1 MMKTLIKNGQL
12 IDPQNNISG
21 LFDVL
26 LIDDKIEAVAPQGT
40 LVVSDTKEIDARGLI
55 VCPGF
60 VDLHCH
66 LREPG
71 FEYKE
76 TISSGTA
83 SAVAGGFTSVCCM
96 ANTHPVNDNATVT
109 AFIQKQ
115 VRETGYCHVYPI
127 GAITKELKGEALANI
142 AELNDAGCI
151 AISDDGNTVQNA
163 RLMKIA
169 LDYARSFGLPITTH
183 SLEINLANNGHMN
196 ASIMS
201 TKLGLKGLSN
211 VAEDIIIA
219 RDIMLAEQS
228 GAHLHVGHVSTA
240 IGIKLIQEAKER
252 GAKITCEVTPHHF
265 SLTDEALVGYNTN
278 FKMYPPLRTRKD
290 IDALKT
296 AFKNGVV
303 DAIATD
309 HAPHGIIDKEL
320 EFDRAA
326 FGIIGFETAL
336 PLSLNLVREG
346 VITLEEMVG
355 LLTVKPANVFNLSGG
370 TLSQGRFAD
379 IVLFDQNA
387 SWTFDE
393 GKIYSKS
400 KNSPFLGTELR
411 GRVIKTLVKGRLV
424 YDVSS
429 GVL

>member
-1 MMKTLIKNGQL
+1 MTKTLIKNGYL
-12 IDPQNNISG
+12 IDPKNNISG

-26 LIDDKIEAVAPQGT
+26 LVDDKIESVAPQGT
-40 LVVSDTKEIDARGLI
+40 LAISDAKEIEASGLV

-60 VDLHCH
+60 IDLHCH

-76 TISSGTA
+76 TISTGTA
-83 SAVAGGFTSVCCM
+83 SAVSGGFTSICCM

-109 AFIQKQ
+109 DFIHKQ
-115 VRETGYCHVYPI
+115 ARETGSCHVYPI
-127 GAITKELKGEALANI
+127 GAITKDLKGEALANI

-151 AISDDGNTVQNA
+151 AISDDGNTIQNA

-169 LDYARSFGLPITTH
+169 LDYARSFDLPVTTH

-201 TKLGLKGLSN
+201 TRLGLKGIPN

-240 IGIKLIQEAKER
+240 IGVQLIQEAKKR
-252 GAKITCEVTPHHF
+252 GAKVTCEVTPHHF

-278 FKMYPPLRTRKD
+278 FKMCPPLRTGKD
-290 IDALKT
+290 VDALKK
-296 AFKNGVV
+296 AFQNGVV

-336 PLSLNLVREG
+336 PLSLNLVRENI
-346 VITLEEMVG
+346 ITLEEMVS
-355 LLTVKPANVFNLSGG
+355 LLTVRPAGVFRLSGG
-370 TLSQGRFAD
+370 TLTQGSCAD
-379 IVLFDQNA
+379 IALFDQNV
-387 SWTFDE
+387 SWTLDE

-400 KNSPFLGTELR
+400 KNSPFLGTELT
-411 GRVIKTLVKGRLV
+411 GRVVKTFVKGKLV